1 MAHTARRIGL
11 ALAAAST
18 ATGVAVAGSPSANA
32 SPVIPINQT
41 AKVSTYVAKPGKTVV
56 FTGTQTVKVDLG
68 ATTNNLTASLNLKP
82 AQMKVDLPI
91 IPGVFSIPGI
101 ATATM
106 QIEPVGDATGNLN
119 FADQS
124 INATQ
129 KFNVHITKLTPPI
142 FSFINLVPSKTCK
155 TSTPATMNLTGKL
168 TSLSDP
174 LTLTSTYT
182 IPSFTGCGLLTPLI
196 TQLTSGGG
204 NTVNATFT
212 PVAS

>member
-1 MAHTARRIGL
+1 MAHTARRIAI
-11 ALAAAST
+11 ALAATGT
-18 ATGVAVAGSPSANA
+18 AAGVAVAGSPGAHA
-32 SPVIPINQT
+32 DPVVTLNQT

-56 FTGTQTVKVDLG
+56 FDGTQTVKVDLG
-68 ATTNNLTASLNLKP
+68 ATGNNLTASLNLKP

-91 IPGVFSIPGI
+91 IPGVFSIPGV

-119 FADQS
+119 FADMS
-124 INATQ
+124 VNATQ

-142 FSFINLVPSKTCK
+142 FSFINLVPSTTCK
-155 TSTPATMNLTGKL
+155 TSTPATMQLSGKL
-168 TSLSDP
+168 TSLTDP

-182 IPSFTGCGLLTPLI
+182 LPKFSGCGLLTPLI
-196 TQLTSGGG
+196 TQLTSGSG

-212 PVAS
+212 PQF

>member
-1 MAHTARRIGL
+1 MAHTARRIGI
-11 ALAAAST
+11 ALAATGT
-18 ATGVAVAGSPSANA
+18 AAGVAVAGSPGASAD
-32 SPVIPINQT
+32 PVVTLNQT
-41 AKVSTYVAKPGKTVV
+41 AKVSTFVAKPGKTVT

-68 ATTNNLTASLNLKP
+68 AASNNLTATLNLKP

-106 QIEPVGDATGNLN
+106 QIEPVGNATGNLS
-119 FADQS
+119 FADLS
-124 INATQ
+124 VNATQ
-129 KFNVHITKLTPPI
+129 KFNVRITKLTPPV
-142 FSFINLVPSKTCK
+142 FSFINLVPNTCK

-168 TSLSDP
+168 TSLADP
-174 LTLTSTYT
+174 LTLKSTYT
-182 IPSFTGCGLLTPLI
+182 LPSFTGCGLLTPLI

>member
-1 MAHTARRIGL
+1 MAHTARRIGIV
-11 ALAAAST
+11 LAATGT
-18 ATGVAVAGSPSANA
+18 AAGLAVATSPGASA

-41 AKVSTYVAKPGKTVV
+41 AKVSTFVAKPGKTVV
-56 FTGTQTVKVDLG
+56 FSGTQTVRVDLG
-68 ATTNNLTASLNLKP
+68 ATTNNLTASLDLQP
-82 AQMKVDLPI
+82 AQLKVDLPI

-106 QIEPVGDATGNLN
+106 QIEPIGDATGNLS
-119 FADQS
+119 FADQ
-124 INATQ
+124 NVTATQ
-129 KFNVHITKLTPPI
+129 KFNVHITKLTPPV

-155 TSTPATMNLTGKL
+155 TSTPATMKLTGKL
-168 TSLSDP
+168 TSLTEP

-204 NTVNATFT
+204 NTVDATFT

>member
-1 MAHTARRIGL
+1 MALTARRIGI
-11 ALAAAST
+11 ALAATGT
-18 ATGVAVAGSPSANA
+18 AVGVAVAGSPGANA
-32 SPVIPINQT
+32 DPVVPINQT

-56 FTGTQTVKVDLG
+56 FSGTQTVKVDLG
-68 ATTNNLTASLNLKP
+68 ASTNNLTASLNLKP

-91 IPGVFSIPGI
+91 IPGVVSIPGI

-124 INATQ
+124 VNATQ

-142 FSFINLVPSKTCK
+142 FSFINLVPSTTCK

-168 TSLSDP
+168 TSLTDP
-174 LTLTSTYT
+174 LTLTATYA

-212 PVAS
+212 PVTS